1 MNAPLQIGIT
11 GGIGSGKSLLSK
23 IFRCLGVPVY
33 DADSRAKYV
42 MTTDGILIQQIK
54 KEFGELS
61 FDNEKLNRAYLSK
74 VVFEQPEKLK
84 ILNSL
89 VHPRVGEDYLN
100 WVNQQRGHSYVLK
113 EAALMFESKSYTM
126 MDGVIVVTAPEEI
139 RIKRVLER
147 DPHRTEEEIKNII
160 KSQMP
165 ESDKLKLANFII
177 SNDESELVIPQVL
190 KLHTKFSSPT
200 ANVK

>member
-1 MNAPLQIGIT
+1 MRVPLQIGIT

-42 MTTDGILIQQIK
+42 MTTDGILLQQIK

-61 FDNEKLNRAYLSK
+61 FENGVLNRTYISK
-74 VVFEQPEKLK
+74 LVFENPENLK

-89 VHPRVGEDYLN
+89 VHPRVAEDYKD
-100 WVNQQRGHSYVLK
+100 WVNSHRQHTYVLK
-113 EAALMFESKSYTM
+113 EAALMFESKSNIS
-126 MDGVIVVTAPEEI
+126 MDGIIVVSAPEDVRI
-139 RIKRVLER
+139 RRVLER
-147 DPHRTEEEIKNII
+147 DPHRTENDVKKII

-165 ESDKLKLANFII
+165 ESDKVKLANFVIN
-177 SNDESELVIPQVL
+177 NDESELVIPQVL
-190 KLHTKFSSPT
+190 KLHHQFSSPT
-200 ANVK
+200 ASVK